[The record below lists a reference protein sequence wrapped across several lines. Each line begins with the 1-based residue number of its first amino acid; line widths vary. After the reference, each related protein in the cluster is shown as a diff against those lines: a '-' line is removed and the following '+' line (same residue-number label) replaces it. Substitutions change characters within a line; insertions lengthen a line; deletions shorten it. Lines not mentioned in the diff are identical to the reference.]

1 MFRLFGKRA
10 RCRRTARA
18 SCFATLQ
25 CRENTPMLPIS
36 AESATRHDVAAI
48 TCRSPHQVAI
58 AALAFLT
65 VVDLF
70 STQAILPALTTHYGV
85 SAAAM
90 GSAVNFSTV
99 GMALASLIFAH
110 YGRQIDRRYGIV
122 LSLAILAVPTALL
135 AGAPNLLTF
144 AGLRFLQGLCM
155 AGAFT
160 LTLAHL
166 AEVTNLGGTN
176 AAFAAYITGNVASNL
191 LGRLLSAS
199 LADVVGLSSSFQV
212 FAALNIAGA
221 LLAWFMIHPGLPTQA
236 GTQWPGMTKALTLV
250 RDARLFASFAIGAC
264 ILFAFVG
271 TFTYVNFVLVSAPL
285 SLEMMS
291 VGLVYFVFLPSI
303 VTTPLA
309 GRVSDRIGT
318 QGALWAGLSLAL
330 VGLAGVLSS
339 NLPAVLLGL
348 ALVGVGT
355 FLAQATATGYVASI
369 ARATD
374 ASPATASG
382 LYLAAYFFGGILG
395 SVVLG
400 LVFDRWGWNA
410 TVGGL
415 ALVLLLAGLLARHV
429 RSPGSADAP
438 KHS

>member
-1 MFRLFGKRA
+1 MIPIPAESMNQR
-10 RCRRTARA
+10 
-18 SCFATLQ
+18 SFATIED
-25 CRENTPMLPIS
+25 RTPRQI
-36 AESATRHDVAAI
+36 
-48 TCRSPHQVAI
+48 AI

-70 STQAILPALTTHYGV
+70 STQAILPVLTRHYGV
-85 SAAAM
+85 STAAM
-90 GSAVNFSTV
+90 GNAVNTCTV
-99 GMALASLIFAH
+99 GMALASLVFAQ
-110 YGRQIDRRYGIV
+110 YSRWIDRRYGIA

-135 AGAPNLLTF
+135 AWAPNLLAF

-166 AEVTNLGGTN
+166 AEMTSAGRTTS
-176 AAFAAYITGNVASNL
+176 AFAAYITGNVASNL
-191 LGRLLSAS
+191 LGRLMSAS
-199 LADVVGLSSSFQV
+199 LADLVGLNSSFQA

-221 LLAWFMIHPGLPTQA
+221 LLAWLVIMPSQRTRTSAQA
-236 GTQWPGMTKALTLV
+236 PGMTEALAQV

-271 TFTYVNFVLVSAPL
+271 TFTYVNFVLVSAPF

-291 VGLVYFVFLPSI
+291 VGFVYFVFLPSI

-309 GRVSDRIGT
+309 GLLAERIGT
-318 QGALWAGLSLAL
+318 REALWAGLGLAL
-330 VGLAGVLSS
+330 VGLAAMLASS
-339 NLPAVLLGL
+339 LPAVLVGL

-369 ARATD
+369 ARVTRS
-374 ASPATASG
+374 SPAAASG
-382 LYLAAYFFGGILG
+382 LYLAAYFFGGLLG

-400 LVFDRWGWNA
+400 FVFDRWGWNA
-410 TVGGL
+410 TVAGIAL
-415 ALVLLLAGLLARHV
+415 ALLLAGLLARQL
-429 RSPGSADAP
+429 RSS
-438 KHS
+438 